1 MAFLF
6 PFLSALLF
14 LILLYYAT
22 SKNALF
28 IDSKLG
34 YLYGNLFVYLMPIA
48 AVFCIEKKESLIL
61 NLAFQKIFNIIKIK
75 TCVEEVLM

>member
-1 MAFLF
+1 M
-6 PFLSALLF
+6 
-14 LILLYYAT
+14 YYAT

-61 NLAFQKIFNIIKIK
+61 NLAFQKIFNLIKIK